1 MESPGLQKALNGM
14 DQQLTWLQQHPHS
27 KVLWNIGSKLVRGTS
42 DQSSGGN
49 EAQVTVDDLRQQ
61 LTSLQVMESAKMD
74 PCKFLPT
81 PAWHELAGELLLFGS
96 SDSCNDRLVFVI
108 AAGSILSASAQR
120 RQLQAVASLRQQ
132 EHQTGGGEIFLQQL
146 LRDLQRLSLDPTPGV
161 RCAVAAAVNMLLSQG
176 TVLKDCAMG
185 PGSSGAESLQD
196 SGTGSTTVSSSTS
209 PSTDLMGGSTGSAC
223 SPEGNA
229 PVLQD
234 EQARGCSAGGFS
246 SLTSSGI
253 LTVPSTAHDIL
264 QDCLQRL
271 QRDPCVSVAEAAK
284 TACGFDGGDSD
295 DAGVAVAAAAAAD
308 AAMLANMPAGSTDTA
323 VPAVA
328 EAADLL

>member
-27 KVLWNIGSKLVRGTS
+27 KVLWDIGSKLVGGS
-42 DQSSGGN
+42 GDQSGGGT
-49 EAQVTVDDLRQQ
+49 EAVQVTVEELRRQ

-74 PCKFLPT
+74 PCRFLPT

-96 SDSCNDRLVFVI
+96 SDSCNDRLVFVV

-120 RQLQAVASLRQQ
+120 QQQQGGASGKDQQ
-132 EHQTGGGEIFLQQL
+132 QQGGESFLQQL

-161 RCAVAAAVNMLLSQG
+161 RCAVAAAVSMLLSQG
-176 TVLKDCAMG
+176 TVLKDFAMG
-185 PGSSGAESLQD
+185 SSSSGTESLQD
-196 SGTGSTTVSSSTS
+196 AGTGSTTASSSTS
-209 PSTDLMGGSTGSAC
+209 PSTGLIGGSTGSAC
-223 SPEGNA
+223 SPDGTA

-246 SLTSSGI
+246 SLASSGI

-284 TACGFDGGDSD
+284 FGSGSDGGDSD

-308 AAMLANMPAGSTDTA
+308 AAMFASMPAGSADAA
-323 VPAVA
+323 VPVVG

>member
-1 MESPGLQKALNGM
+1 MDSPGLQKALNGM
-14 DQQLTWLQQHPHS
+14 DQQLAWLQQHPHG
-27 KVLWNIGSKLVRGTS
+27 KVLWDIGSKLVRGNA
-42 DQSSGGN
+42 DQSGGGL
-49 EAQVTVDDLRQQ
+49 EAQITVEDLRRQ

-108 AAGSILSASAQR
+108 AAGSILSASAQ
-120 RQLQAVASLRQQ
+120 QRQQ
-132 EHQTGGGEIFLQQL
+132 QGGASAQQQQQGGGESFLQQL

-161 RCAVAAAVNMLLSQG
+161 RCSVAAAVSMLLSQG
-176 TVLKDCAMG
+176 TVLKDFAKG
-185 PGSSGAESLQD
+185 PGSSGTESLQD
-196 SGTGSTTVSSSTS
+196 AGTGSTTASSSTS
-209 PSTDLMGGSTGSAC
+209 PSTDPMAGGTCSTAC
-223 SPEGNA
+223 SPEGAA
-229 PVLQD
+229 PVLED

-246 SLTSSGI
+246 SLASSGI

-284 TACGFDGGDSD
+284 LGSGSDGADSD

-308 AAMLANMPAGSTDTA
+308 AAMLAHMTAASADTA
-323 VPAVA
+323 SPAVA